1 MSPDTEELGFEE
13 ALEKLDQ
20 IVAELEAG
28 ELPLQEALAKFEEG
42 MQLKKLC
49 EQKLAETEARI
60 EQYVESES
68 QEQSS

>member
-1 MSPDTEELGFEE
+1 
-13 ALEKLDQ
+13 
-20 IVAELEAG
+20 
-28 ELPLQEALAKFEEG
+28 LQEALAKFEEG

-60 EQYVESES
+60 DQYVESES